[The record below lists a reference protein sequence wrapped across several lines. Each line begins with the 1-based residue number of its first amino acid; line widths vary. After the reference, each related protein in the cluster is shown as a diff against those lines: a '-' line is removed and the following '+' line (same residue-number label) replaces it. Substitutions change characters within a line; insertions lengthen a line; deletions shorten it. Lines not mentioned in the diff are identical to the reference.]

1 MTVAPVAPPGRAR
14 RAGGRLRSRART
26 VQALGLVAAAAAAQ
40 KWVPMTWWS
49 RVIGEVQPVPDEW
62 LGSQIAVLPT
72 RAATVTERRVA
83 GSVRRASELLPWDP
97 TCLAQATAGQVML
110 RQRREPGVVVIGL
123 RRPERPG
130 QWDAHAWLL
139 GRAGA
144 LTGGPAAR
152 GFTATTVF
160 VPPGVPEVAT
170 RVPAG

>member
-1 MTVAPVAPPGRAR
+1 MTTVRRAAPGRAR
-14 RAGGRLRSRART
+14 LAGARFRSRART
-26 VQALGLVAAAAAAQ
+26 VEALGLVTAAAAAQ

-49 RVIGEVQPVPDEW
+49 RVIGEVQPVPEEW
-62 LGSQIAVLPT
+62 LGAQIAVLPT

-83 GSVRRASELLPWDP
+83 ASVRRASDLLPWDP

-110 RQRREPGVVVIGL
+110 RQRRQPGVVVIGL

-130 QWDAHAWLL
+130 RWDAHAWLL
-139 GRAGA
+139 GRVGA

-160 VPPGVPEVAT
+160 VPRGVPEVAA
-170 RVPAG
+170 RVPIG